1 MKLEYPCMPI
11 RVMLVDDHE
20 HVLWGLTKLVNGE
33 RPRMEVAGT
42 GRTVIDTVICLRYW
56 KPDVLVIS
64 DVLAGE
70 SSVARLRDFL
80 ESWRTSILVLT
91 DSRDPEI
98 RASALKNGA
107 QAVLVKGDCAEQLL
121 WEIEALGSYATGHDP
136 DTRRMEAPPGG
147 AVRGAW

>member
-1 MKLEYPCMPI
+1 MKLEFPFMPI

-33 RPRMEVAGT
+33 RPRMEVAGS
-42 GRTVIDTVICLRYW
+42 GRTVIDTVIGLRYW
-56 KPDVLVIS
+56 KPHVLVIS

-91 DSRDPEI
+91 GSRDPEI
-98 RASALKNGA
+98 RANALKNGA
-107 QAVLVKGDCAEQLL
+107 QAVLVKGDSAEQLL
-121 WEIEALGSYATGHDP
+121 WEIEALSSYASS
-136 DTRRMEAPPGG
+136 R
-147 AVRGAW
+147 